1 MTWGKDIHHG
11 MGQIHQDRGQIQ
23 TSGQGVQI
31 QTLWQ
36 CCKDRHQD
44 IVPKTDIRT
53 QDKDSHQNKGQ
64 IHTSGQTSGD
74 GSQKDIRTFG
84 LFKRQEIQ
92 KELKLA

>member
-64 IHTSGQTSGD
+64 KHTSGHTSGD
-74 GSQKDIRTFG
+74 GSQKDIRTFCF
-84 LFKRQEIQ
+84 FKRQDIQ